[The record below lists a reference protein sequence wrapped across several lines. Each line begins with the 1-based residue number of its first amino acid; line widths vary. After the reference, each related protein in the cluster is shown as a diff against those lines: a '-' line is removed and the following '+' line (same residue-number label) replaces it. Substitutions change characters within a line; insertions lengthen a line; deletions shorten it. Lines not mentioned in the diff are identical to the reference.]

1 MGLASLIGA
10 GYIIWVFWAFSCWI
24 SLIRGPRASLMI
36 SLMSCDPTGGIDIEK
51 LDARRV
57 GWLWL
62 NKAESAFFLWVSRMR
77 GRASRCQRDVTLDAV
92 GKECVSSG
100 SAHTGGHLARPL
112 NFRDYLGRLPGATI
126 SKFRGQAPD
135 REQRLSKF

>member
-1 MGLASLIGA
+1 MGLASLVGA

-24 SLIRGPRASLMI
+24 SLIRGPRTSLMI

-92 GKECVSSG
+92 GKECIRVSTT
-100 SAHTGGHLARPL
+100 APKVW
-112 NFRDYLGRLPGATI
+112 RDRTKEEEGNLV
-126 SKFRGQAPD
+126 QAQQKYQPHAKPAP
-135 REQRLSKF
+135 R